1 VKKKHT
7 KKKTKKRPVKPAA
20 RQVPPPP
27 IAMRSLITGY
37 WISQAVY
44 AAARLGIADLVANG
58 PKAAADLAK
67 ATGTRPEPLARLLRA
82 LASLG
87 VFRETKD
94 GVFARTALSDTLRT
108 GVPQSMKSLALMTCR
123 GYNWLPWAN
132 LTEGITNG
140 GVPFDEL
147 HGMKF
152 FEYLE
157 GHADDLK
164 VFGEA
169 MTSVSGVE
177 NPAVAKAY
185 DFSRFRTLVDVGGSH
200 GHMLAEI
207 LREHRKLRGILF
219 DQPSVIARAREAGHV
234 TAKEVASRL
243 AFSSGSFFEDVPAG
257 ADGYVMKY
265 ILHDWTDDLCV
276 EILSNCRAAMAPGG
290 RVLVVDSVI
299 APGNNPSW
307 GKLLDLNM
315 LVVTGGKERTA
326 KEFAELFARAGLALK
341 KIHPTECDL
350 SIVEAVAT

>member
-1 VKKKHT
+1 VKKKQP
-7 KKKTKKRPVKPAA
+7 KKRTKKRAAKPAT
-20 RQVPPPP
+20 RQSPPPP

-44 AAARLGIADLVANG
+44 AAARLGLADFVADG
-58 PKAAADLAK
+58 PKSAADLAK
-67 ATGTRPEPLARLLRA
+67 ATGARPEQVGRLLRA
-82 LASLG
+82 LASVG
-87 VFRETKD
+87 VFRETKA

-108 GVPQSMKSLALMTCR
+108 GVPQSMKSLALMTCTA
-123 GYNWLPWAN
+123 YNWMPWAN

-140 GVPFDEL
+140 GVPFDDL
-147 HGMKF
+147 HRMKF

-157 GHADDLK
+157 GHPDDLR

-185 DFSRFRTLVDVGGSH
+185 DFSRFGTLVDIGGSH

-207 LREHRKLRGILF
+207 LREHRKLKGILF
-219 DQPSVIARAREAGHV
+219 DQPSVIERAREAGHL
-234 TAKEVASRL
+234 TAKSVASRVS
-243 AFSSGSFFEDVPAG
+243 FVSGSFFEGVPMG

-265 ILHDWTDDLCV
+265 ILHDWNDDVCV
-276 EILSNCRAAMAPGG
+276 EILSHCRGAMVPRG

-299 APGNNPSW
+299 APGNDPSW

-315 LVVTGGKERTA
+315 LVLTGGRERTA

-341 KIHPTECDL
+341 KVHPTACDL